1 MSFLRKRE
9 SIYIARRD
17 AKGLVVSR
25 GEGVGRFRGGG
36 NQYTIVNFQKFPLTF
51 AKTICK
57 LFYQIFWYGEPVIQ
71 TKIQLTDLHF
81 SMTPNPFNSETKLSF
96 QLLEA
101 GQVRIS
107 VYDISGR
114 LVTTV
119 IDGFQQ
125 AGEYQLPLNGYSLAT
140 GIYLVHLVRAKSEQ
154 IQKLVVLR

>member
-1 MSFLRKRE
+1 
-9 SIYIARRD
+9 
-17 AKGLVVSR
+17 
-25 GEGVGRFRGGG
+25 
-36 NQYTIVNFQKFPLTF
+36 
-51 AKTICK
+51 
-57 LFYQIFWYGEPVIQ
+57 
-71 TKIQLTDLHF
+71 
-81 SMTPNPFNSETKLSF
+81 MTPNPFNSETKLSF